1 MAKSDS
7 KKAKSDSKNGGGE
20 ASPDAA
26 KTPEKADGGEAVPKI
41 SVRTQYIKDFSFE
54 NPAAPQSLS
63 DTAGAPKIQ
72 VNVDVEAKPLGQD
85 HYEVALHINA
95 KGTREESTIFVVEL
109 VYGGLFALEHFPK
122 DKLQAMCLVECPR
135 ILFPFARRVIAD
147 ATREGGFPPLLL
159 DPIDFG
165 RLYRNNRGG
174 GTAPG
179 KKS

>member
-1 MAKSDS
+1 MAKSNS
-7 KKAKSDSKNGGGE
+7 KKGGGE
-20 ASPDAA
+20 ASPKAA
-26 KTPEKADGGEAVPKI
+26 VAPEKADGGGGEAVPKI

-63 DTAGAPKIQ
+63 DTSGAPKIQ

-85 HYEVALHINA
+85 HYEVLLRINA
-95 KGTREESTIFVVEL
+95 NGTREETTIFVVEL
-109 VYGGLFALEHFPK
+109 VYAGLFALENFPK
-122 DKLQAMCLVECPR
+122 DRLEAMCLVECPR

-174 GTAPG
+174 GTAPE
-179 KKS
+179 KKG

>member
-1 MAKSDS
+1 MAKSNS
-7 KKAKSDSKNGGGE
+7 KKGGGE
-20 ASPDAA
+20 ASPKAA
-26 KTPEKADGGEAVPKI
+26 VAPEKANGGGGEAVPKI

-63 DTAGAPKIQ
+63 DTSGAPKIQ

-85 HYEVALHINA
+85 HYEVLLRINA
-95 KGTREESTIFVVEL
+95 NGTREETTIFVVEL
-109 VYGGLFALEHFPK
+109 VYAGLFALENFPK
-122 DKLQAMCLVECPR
+122 DRLKAMCLVECPR

-165 RLYRNNRGG
+165 RLYHNKRGG
-174 GTAPG
+174 SSPAAA
-179 KKS
+179 KKG

>member
-1 MAKSDS
+1 MAKSNS
-7 KKAKSDSKNGGGE
+7 KKGGGE
-20 ASPDAA
+20 ASPKAA
-26 KTPEKADGGEAVPKI
+26 VAPEKANGGGGEAVPKI

-63 DTAGAPKIQ
+63 DTSGAPKIQ

-85 HYEVALHINA
+85 HYEVLLRINA
-95 KGTREESTIFVVEL
+95 NGTREETTIFVVEL
-109 VYGGLFALEHFPK
+109 VYAGLFALENFPK
-122 DKLQAMCLVECPR
+122 DRLEAMCLVECPR

-165 RLYRNNRGG
+165 RLYHNKRGG
-174 GTAPG
+174 SSPAAA
-179 KKS
+179 KKG